1 MQVRFF
7 SIAAAL
13 LASSASFTG
22 SIRAA
27 DRATVHQ
34 EAVIAAHSMV
44 GYGEFGPALAQPQRV
59 SASERAEARAARREA
74 GSQAARF
81 VRYGDVEIAAP
92 ARPATPS
99 MVTVSERRTETRRAN
114 LAGELGGTGEM
125 GRF

>member
-1 MQVRFF
+1 MQVRSV

-13 LASSASFTG
+13 LATAASFTTAV
-22 SIRAA
+22 RAA

-34 EAVIAAHSMV
+34 EAIVAAHTM
-44 GYGEFGPALAQPQRV
+44 GYGEFGPALTHPRAV
-59 SASERAEARAARREA
+59 SATERQEARAQRREA

-81 VRYGDVEIAAP
+81 VRYGDVEVAAP

-99 MVTVSERRTETRRAN
+99 MFTVSERRSEARRAN